1 MTLALI
7 LSLLILSA
15 LCFVAGWKMRGFTVV
30 KTPIVKT
37 VAESFVFVKEVE
49 YHANGNICRV
59 VYRNAQ
65 EIKELAALFPHNE
78 IASQI
83 VINK

>member
-1 MTLALI
+1 MKA
-7 LSLLILSA
+7 
-15 LCFVAGWKMRGFTVV
+15 
-30 KTPIVKT
+30 PIVKT

-49 YHANGNICRV
+49 YHTNGNICRII
-59 VYRNAQ
+59 YRDAQ